1 MQNYFLLRHSPNM
14 CVNAH
19 AWLIVR
25 GSHQSKGS
33 DTMAPAA
40 QAIRNQEVLKTE
52 YSEKAAIGALYDEL
66 SKGIDSLK
74 KGDVYTIDEAWE
86 EIDKI

>member
-1 MQNYFLLRHSPNM
+1 
-14 CVNAH
+14 
-19 AWLIVR
+19 
-25 GSHQSKGS
+25 
-33 DTMAPAA
+33 MAPIA
-40 QAIRNQEVLKTE
+40 QAIRNQEIVDTK

-66 SKGIDSLK
+66 SKGIESLK

>member
-1 MQNYFLLRHSPNM
+1 M
-14 CVNAH
+14 CVNAP

-25 GSHQSKGS
+25 GNQQSKGS
-33 DTMAPAA
+33 DTMTPVA
-40 QAIRNQEVLKTE
+40 QAIRNQEILKTE
-52 YSEKAAIGALYDEL
+52 YSEKAAIDALYDEL
-66 SKGIDSLK
+66 SKGIESLK

>member
-1 MQNYFLLRHSPNM
+1 M
-14 CVNAH
+14 CVNAP

-25 GSHQSKGS
+25 GNQQSKGS

-40 QAIRNQEVLKTE
+40 QAIRNQEILKTE

-66 SKGIDSLK
+66 SKGIDSMK

>member
-1 MQNYFLLRHSPNM
+1 
-14 CVNAH
+14 
-19 AWLIVR
+19 
-25 GSHQSKGS
+25 
-33 DTMAPAA
+33 MASTV
-40 QAIRNQEVLKTE
+40 QVIRNQEILKTE

-66 SKGIDSLK
+66 SKGIDSMR

>member
-1 MQNYFLLRHSPNM
+1 MTS
-14 CVNAH
+14 
-19 AWLIVR
+19 
-25 GSHQSKGS
+25 
-33 DTMAPAA
+33 AA
-40 QAIRNQEVLKTE
+40 QAIKNQETLKTE

-66 SKGIDSLK
+66 SKGIDSMI